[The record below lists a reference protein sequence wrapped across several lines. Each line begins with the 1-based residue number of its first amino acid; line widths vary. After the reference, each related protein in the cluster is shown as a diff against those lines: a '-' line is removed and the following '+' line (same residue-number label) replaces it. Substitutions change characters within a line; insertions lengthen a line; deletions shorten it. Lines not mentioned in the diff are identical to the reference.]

1 MLFLPDGRGAHRG
14 RNGEG
19 KRKQVHQPLLRSELR
34 RPRGEHQQ
42 RKQNHLLRQ
51 SGHQS
56 RRGNHLRGEHQQR
69 KQNHLLRQSGHQ
81 SRRGNHLRL
90 QIPIR
95 RQGTGVSVWSEKLCG
110 KNELS
115 CFCYYVEEM
124 FVGLKTRYIKDGWTN
139 EKLSKGRGDL

>member
-34 RPRGEHQQ
+34 RP
-42 RKQNHLLRQ
+42 
-51 SGHQS
+51 
-56 RRGNHLRGEHQQR
+56 RGEHQQR